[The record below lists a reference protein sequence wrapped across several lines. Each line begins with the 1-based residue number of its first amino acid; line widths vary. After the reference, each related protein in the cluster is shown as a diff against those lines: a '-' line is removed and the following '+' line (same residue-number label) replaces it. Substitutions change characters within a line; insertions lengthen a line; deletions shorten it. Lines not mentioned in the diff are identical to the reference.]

1 MKIAQIILIL
11 IWIFFI
17 LKYFLY
23 DLKNNN
29 IENYLLIF
37 KTTNYKLFFYK
48 SFFLKSNILFFILLY
63 LIIFLELGFVYM
75 IIGIV
80 VEFIVKSKILK
91 TMR

>member
-1 MKIAQIILIL
+1 MELVQIILIL

-17 LKYFLY
+17 LKHFLY

-29 IENYLLIF
+29 IEKYLLIF
-37 KTTNYKLFFYK
+37 RTTNFKLLFYK

-75 IIGIV
+75 IIGVV